1 MVSVV
6 TKSFFKVENCEA
18 TIAGGFRPQSGVVVC
33 QNHVQT
39 QEEVNN
45 LLAHEL
51 IHAFDHCRA
60 KDLDWNNCQHHTC
73 SEIRASNLSGDCHWF
88 FEALRGNF
96 NVKKQHQE
104 CVRRRAKLSI
114 AMNPAC
120 GDNDTQL
127 KAVDDCFEKCFA
139 DTAPFDRIP

>member
-1 MVSVV
+1 
-6 TKSFFKVENCEA
+6 
-18 TIAGGFRPQSGVVVC
+18 VVVC

-51 IHAFDHCRA
+51 IHAYDHCRA
-60 KDLDWNNCQHHTC
+60 KDLDWNNCMHHTC
-73 SEIRASNLSGDCHWF
+73 SEIRAASLSGDCNWF

-96 NVKKQHQE
+96 GLKKQHQE

-120 GDNDTQL
+120 GDNDQQL